1 MADETNRAVSYLRA
15 LKQASEFHGGAAAIA
30 AAGNLAAQ
38 QNAGAPAPHPQARR
52 SEKRRTPRYKC
63 EGKAE
68 VRPAGGG
75 MRAWAAFTDIS
86 LLGCYLEAT
95 TTFPVRT
102 NLHLKLQACGIQFE
116 GKGEV
121 QVTYPG
127 LGMGVAFTDM
137 TESNRA
143 NLQQMLALVVRTGTI
158 LGSRPA
164 SDPSTM
170 GPLGDA
176 RSIKDPA
183 RALQALFDHFE
194 TRRTLAR
201 EDFVKVIKTS
211 QSPGS
216 QR

>member
-1 MADETNRAVSYLRA
+1 
-15 LKQASEFHGGAAAIA
+15 
-30 AAGNLAAQ
+30 
-38 QNAGAPAPHPQARR
+38 
-52 SEKRRTPRYKC
+52 
-63 EGKAE
+63 
-68 VRPAGGG
+68 

-102 NLHLKLQACGIQFE
+102 NLHLKMQACGILFE
-116 GKGEV
+116 SEGVV

-127 LGMGVAFTDM
+127 LGMGVAFTDI

-143 NLQQMLALVVRTGTI
+143 KLQQMLALVVRTGTI

-176 RSIKDPA
+176 RSIKDPV
-183 RALQALFDHFE
+183 RILQALFDHFE

-201 EDFVKVIKTS
+201 EDFLKVLRTS
-211 QSPGS
+211 QSPGT